1 MKKIIATLLVAV
13 ASLGSTAMAG
23 DWYIG
28 GTLGFMHKSQTI
40 SVVNVTNNEFSIIGV
55 KVTTNEFSILPEV
68 GYTFNDHWGVGGQIG
83 YKYTNLAGQDINNN
97 MFTIYPYARW
107 TFFRSSNDLIQLFLD
122 GNVGLGLGSTSY
134 GNNNSDTAVTYEIGV
149 KPGIAL
155 NLTQHFSVVAHVG
168 FLGYHGANKAAKN
181 GGQSEYGGFNL
192 SSENLNFGLYYTF

>member
-40 SVVNVTNNEFSIIGV
+40 SGA
-55 KVTTNEFSILPEV
+55 KATTNEFSILPEV

-134 GNNNSDTAVTYEIGV
+134 GDNNSDTAVTYEIGV

-155 NLTQHFSVVAHVG
+155 NLTQHFSVIAHIG
-168 FLGYHGANKAAKN
+168 FLGYHGANDAAKA
-181 GGQSEYGGFNL
+181 GGQPEYGGFNL
-192 SSENLNFGLYYTF
+192 SSENLTFGLYYTF

>member
-40 SVVNVTNNEFSIIGV
+40 SGV
-55 KVTTNEFSILPEV
+55 KATTNEFSILPEV

-83 YKYTNLAGQDINNN
+83 YTYTNLAGRDINNN
-97 MFTIYPYARW
+97 MFNIYPYARW